1 MKVTRCNNGEK
12 CDDCNLAADII
23 INTYAQTT
31 LTFCF
36 LCWMNLAKKVRL
48 LEIKDRTIRRK

>member
-23 INTYAQTT
+23 INTYAGSALLT
-31 LTFCF
+31 LT
-36 LCWMNLAKKVRL
+36 WKEDN
-48 LEIKDRTIRRK
+48 